1 MSRHVLRVAVAAV
14 CLALPQSAAAV
25 LVAEGSDA
33 THVPTAQAGGWL
45 YSPSHVRIQVTASPG
60 AALEVT
66 VDLQCE
72 RDRSNRRVQHKLT
85 SPGGSLSQGVKLP
98 LGRPNDCYI
107 DVTAYYAD
115 TEQAGEITAR
125 VFGHGKLGQY

>member
-1 MSRHVLRVAVAAV
+1 MSRLVLGLAVAAV
-14 CLALPQSAAAV
+14 CLALPQAAAAV
-25 LVAEGSDA
+25 LVAEGSAA
-33 THVPTAQAGGWL
+33 TSSPIAQAGGWL

-72 RDRSNRRVQHKLT
+72 RGRSNRRVQRKVT
-85 SPGGSLSQGVKLP
+85 SSSGSLAQAVKLP
-98 LGRPNDCYI
+98 LGHPDDCYI
-107 DVTAYYAD
+107 DVTAFYAS

-125 VFGHGKLGQY
+125 VFGHGKLEQ